1 MGNVGT
7 YTEIQLLPSILLNWR
22 KLEGRVTLEIPTF
35 FFLNSVLHKVLKKIK
50 SENILV
56 AWNYPEESR
65 IHYDFSLVKK
75 NYQKAYT
82 IREVSELVEISEK
95 KIRSY
100 LDRKLVQHPSGKSYT
115 IHNRKPNTYYWSEDD
130 VLDLR
135 DQLYNLVPK
144 NKYGEPTRKYDLISK
159 AELLSKMRGDQ
170 SYYVK
175 AEDGR
180 YIRVW
185 KAV

>member
-1 MGNVGT
+1 
-7 YTEIQLLPSILLNWR
+7 LLSILLNW
-22 KLEGRVTLEIPTF
+22 KKEGELATLEVPTF
-35 FFLNSVLHKVLKKIK
+35 FFLNSDLHKKIKTIK
-50 SENILV
+50 SENILI
-56 AWNYPEESR
+56 AWDYPNESR
-65 IHYDFSLVKK
+65 IHYDFSLVKA
-75 NYQKAYT
+75 NYQAAYK
-82 IREVSELVEISEK
+82 IKEVAGLIGIVEK
-95 KIRSY
+95 RIRSL
-100 LDRKLVQHPSGKSYT
+100 LDRKLVQHPSGRSYT

-144 NKYGEPTRKYDLISK
+144 NKYGEPTRKYDLISR

-175 AEDGR
+175 SEDGR
-180 YIRVW
+180 YIKVW